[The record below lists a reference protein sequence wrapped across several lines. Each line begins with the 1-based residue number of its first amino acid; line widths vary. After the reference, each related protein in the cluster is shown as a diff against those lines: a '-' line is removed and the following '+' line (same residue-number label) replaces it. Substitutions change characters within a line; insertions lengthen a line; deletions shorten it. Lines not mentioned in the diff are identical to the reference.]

1 LFAALLVR
9 RRKNITDK
17 KLRHV
22 LLFSPMTLRYP
33 NKNEYVPKCFSTVF
47 QVRLKTYS
55 IYSVFQKTIQTC
67 SKAWFFRSW
76 SSLRQKKHGIH
87 SLPEK

>member
-1 LFAALLVR
+1 MFL
-9 RRKNITDK
+9 ND
-17 KLRHV
+17 
-22 LLFSPMTLRYP
+22 
-33 NKNEYVPKCFSTVF
+33 FSTVF
-47 QVRLKTYS
+47 QVRLKTYG
-55 IYSVFQKTIQTC
+55 IYSVFQKIIQKC